1 MVLLLMLGWCCRPQ
15 HDLTAEMRTVAA
27 LLLLLDSALASWD
40 TDNATMAQAEYEG
53 DKIEFY
59 FTAFVLPQN
68 VRASLPPHI

>member
-1 MVLLLMLGWCCRPQ
+1 
-15 HDLTAEMRTVAA
+15 MRTVAA

-53 DKIEFY
+53 DKIEMLSLRY

-68 VRASLPPHI
+68 VGASLAPQI

>member
-1 MVLLLMLGWCCRPQ
+1 
-15 HDLTAEMRTVAA
+15 MRTVAA

-59 FTAFVLPQN
+59 FTAFVLPQD
-68 VRASLPPHI
+68 VGASLPPQI